1 VIRAVTF
8 DFWETLIRE
17 RQGHMRTLHVDGWMR
32 ELAAAGTPR
41 DRAAVE
47 AAFSASW
54 EVFNRRWMD
63 NRGQYGSAD
72 ATTYMCEHLGMERD
86 DDLQAQLVDVF
97 RQVGETVDLE
107 LAPGI
112 GECLEALRAAGLG
125 VGIVC
130 DAGMTAGAELRGQ
143 LARHGVLAAF
153 DAWSFSDETGWFK
166 PARQAFEPAL
176 RGLGI
181 DDPSQVAHVGD
192 NRRTDVAGAL
202 GMGMLAVRYTG
213 FRDPPPGDGPEA
225 SIVLEDH
232 RDLAA
237 ALGI

>member
-32 ELAAAGTPR
+32 ELAAAGATR

-47 AAFSASW
+47 AAFTASW
-54 EVFNRRWMD
+54 EVFNRRWIE
-63 NRGQYGSAD
+63 NRGQYGCDD
-72 ATTYMCEHLGMERD
+72 ATAFMCEHLELDRD
-86 DDLQAQLVDVF
+86 DDLTAQLIDVF
-97 RQVGETVDLE
+97 RDVGETVDLE

-112 GECLEALRAAGLG
+112 GECLASLRAAGVA

-130 DAGMTAGAELRGQ
+130 DAGMTGGTVLRGQ
-143 LARHGVLAAF
+143 LARHGILDAF

-166 PARQAFEPAL
+166 PAREAFEPAL

-181 DDPSQVAHVGD
+181 DDPSTAAHVGD

-202 GMGMLAVRYTG
+202 ALGMLAVRYTG
-213 FRDPPPGDGPEA
+213 FRDAAPGDGPEA
-225 SIVLEDH
+225 PIVLDDH